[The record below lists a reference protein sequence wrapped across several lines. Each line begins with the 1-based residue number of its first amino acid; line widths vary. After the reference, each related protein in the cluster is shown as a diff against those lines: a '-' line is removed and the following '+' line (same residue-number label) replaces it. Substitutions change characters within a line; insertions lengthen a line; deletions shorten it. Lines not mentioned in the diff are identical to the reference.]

1 MVIVTFDFEADYQT
15 GHSEPNDKVNY
26 LVCAHMLGLRAGSHL
41 SSYLVKLL
49 LM

>member
-26 LVCAHMLGLRAGSHL
+26 LVCAHMLGLRSGSHL
-41 SSYLVKLL
+41 SSYLFKLL